1 MEFCFRRWRTL
12 RDKFVRELK
21 KTKDKRS
28 GDAGPVIVSCWPL
41 FDVMSF
47 IGDTVKHKRLSISMY

>member
-1 MEFCFRRWRTL
+1 M
-12 RDKFVRELK
+12 RELK

-41 FDVMSF
+41 FDIMSF